1 VVNCPVEREH
11 RLGYVQGVTF
21 GREDRMPEYVQDMVD
36 VAKKQLERL
45 GAEVVEVTVPDWAR
59 LITFDDNAMGASA
72 ASIDARLDAS
82 QRSGRWT

>member
-21 GREDRMPEYVQDMVD
+21 EREDRMPEYVQDMVD
-36 VAKKQLERL
+36 VAKKQLETL
-45 GAEVVEVTVPDWAR
+45 GAEVVEVIVPDWAR
-59 LITFDDNAMGASA
+59 LRIFDNDAMGAFA
-72 ASIDARLDAS
+72 VSIDARLDAS